1 MKRMQFDDR
10 SVSVVVALA
19 LLVGAGAALLAQ
31 APVPTAELVERG
43 LGPDDFPQVTRLA
56 DNVYVYSDVH
66 TQGEVTTNN
75 LVVITS
81 EGVLVADGQGRP
93 EQTARLVAEIREL
106 TEQPIRYVVVASN
119 HGDHTGGNV
128 EFPDTATFIAHPTS
142 QAAMEAAAS
151 RPARGGGPSQ
161 VVVPTETVADRRVL
175 DLGGTEIHILHL
187 GRSHTGGDLAVYL
200 PEERIL
206 HLSETFYNRMFPSIG
221 GGYPSEWIAAIERA
235 EAMDVDVYIPG
246 HGFIDDPATLRAEVT
261 MFRRA
266 LERVVAEGT
275 RLHAA
280 GVPVEDAPAQADLGE
295 FADFSISEQM
305 APGAIARVYAELDG
319 ELD

>member
-1 MKRMQFDDR
+1 
-10 SVSVVVALA
+10 
-19 LLVGAGAALLAQ
+19 
-31 APVPTAELVERG
+31 
-43 LGPDDFPQVTRLA
+43 
-56 DNVYVYSDVH
+56 
-66 TQGEVTTNN
+66 
-75 LVVITS
+75 
-81 EGVLVADGQGRP
+81 
-93 EQTARLVAEIREL
+93 
-106 TEQPIRYVVVASN
+106 
-119 HGDHTGGNV
+119 
-128 EFPDTATFIAHPTS
+128 
-142 QAAMEAAAS
+142 
-151 RPARGGGPSQ
+151 
-161 VVVPTETVADRRVL
+161 
-175 DLGGTEIHILHL
+175 
-187 GRSHTGGDLAVYL
+187 
-200 PEERIL
+200 
-206 HLSETFYNRMFPSIG
+206 MFPSIG

-295 FADFSISEQM
+295 FADFSISEHM